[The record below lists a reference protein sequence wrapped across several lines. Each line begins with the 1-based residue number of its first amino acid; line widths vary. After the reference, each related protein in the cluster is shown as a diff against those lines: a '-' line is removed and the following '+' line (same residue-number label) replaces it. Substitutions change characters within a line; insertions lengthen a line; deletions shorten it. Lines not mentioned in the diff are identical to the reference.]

1 MSYAEYKMLLCN
13 CFEYYYYTM
22 TWEIWELVWWVSCG
36 MADTFLSNPRKKKN
50 PQLVNIKTFSTWI
63 EVEKV
68 CSLSGFIDTKST
80 HELAPLMLMAKFQQ
94 TLREPKSGSMWASK
108 KATLHTA
115 MCLRNNSPF
124 VEAERPCW
132 HHLKPYNRYKFNCDK
147 WTIADNFQKKE
158 GKIIGIDDAKEYV
171 WISG

>member
-1 MSYAEYKMLLCN
+1 MQNTKCYYVIALNIIPWLEKYGSQYDEYHVGWL
-13 CFEYYYYTM
+13 T
-22 TWEIWELVWWVSCG
+22 
-36 MADTFLSNPRKKKN
+36 LSFPIRGKKKN
-50 PQLVNIKTFSTWI
+50 PQLVSIKTFSTWI

-108 KATLHTA
+108 KASLHTA

-124 VEAERPCW
+124 VEAQRPCW
-132 HHLKPYNRYKFNCDK
+132 HHLKPQNRYKFNCDK